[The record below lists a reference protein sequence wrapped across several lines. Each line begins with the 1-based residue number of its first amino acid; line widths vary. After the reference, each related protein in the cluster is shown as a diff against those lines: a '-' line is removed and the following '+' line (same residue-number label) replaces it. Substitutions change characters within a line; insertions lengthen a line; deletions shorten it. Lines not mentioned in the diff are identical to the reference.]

1 MYPLVFRTDTVF
13 LMAGSIIHV
22 DVESDSLSSAFLSLL
37 DSAGFSQRVSEPT
50 RRLSQI
56 LDLL

>member
-1 MYPLVFRTDTVF
+1 
-13 LMAGSIIHV
+13 MAGSIIHV

-50 RRLSQI
+50 RRFSQI